1 METIVI
7 EGQNGN
13 STIIVDERIEEVA
26 KYLPKKKLFIIT
38 DKNVENHYATVFP
51 EAPFFS
57 INPGEAS
64 KQLGYI
70 ESIYRWLLENNA
82 HRNSFILG
90 IGGGVVCDI
99 AGFVASTYMR
109 GVEFGFVSTSLLSQ
123 VDASVGGK
131 NGVDLDGYKNI
142 IGTINQPRFVLCDP
156 RLLKTLPHEELVN
169 GFAEMVKHAL
179 ISDVK
184 LFEHLEYDCN
194 ELLQLNQRIL
204 SSHIAE
210 SIRIKARVVTADERE
225 SGIRKLLNF
234 GHTWGHT
241 VETLTGISHG
251 KAVSIGMEFACR
263 LSMKKGLISNRE
275 YLRVINL
282 LQSFGLPTCMNIEPN
297 KVFNVLEKDK
307 KRNANSID
315 FVLLRGIGVPKIET
329 MDFEELKK
337 FVQNNNDET

>member
-1 METIVI
+1 METILI
-7 EGQNGN
+7 EGQNGK
-13 STIIVDERIEEVA
+13 STIIVDERFEEVT
-26 KYLPKKKLFIIT
+26 KYLPKKKHFIIT
-38 DKNVENHYATVFP
+38 DKNIEKYYATVFP

-57 INPGEAS
+57 INPGEPS

-82 HRNSFILG
+82 DRNSFILG

-142 IGTINQPRFVLCDP
+142 IGTFTQPRFVLCDT

-179 ISDVK
+179 ISDIK
-184 LFEHLEYDCN
+184 LFEQLEHDCIA
-194 ELLQLNQRIL
+194 LLNLNQPEI
-204 SSHIAE
+204 SKHIAE
-210 SIRIKARVVTADERE
+210 SIRVKASIVTADERE

-234 GHTWGHT
+234 GHTWGHA

-263 LSMKKGLISNRE
+263 LSMEKGLISNRD
-275 YLRVINL
+275 YLRIINL
-282 LQSFGLPTCMNIEPN
+282 LQSFGLPTCMNIEPSR
-297 KVFNVLEKDK
+297 VFKTLVKDK

-315 FVLLRGIGVPKIET
+315 FVLLMGIGVPKIET
-329 MDFEELKK
+329 MALEELKK
-337 FVQNNNDET
+337 FAE

>member
-7 EGQNGN
+7 EGKNGK
-13 STIIVDERIEEVA
+13 STIIVDDRIEEVT
-26 KYLPKKKLFIIT
+26 KYLPKKKVFIIT
-38 DKNVENHYATVFP
+38 DKNVEKLYAKVFP
-51 EAPFFS
+51 QAPFYS
-57 INPGEAS
+57 INPGEQS

-82 HRNSFILG
+82 DRNSFILG

-109 GVEFGFVSTSLLSQ
+109 GVEYGFVSTSLLSQ

-142 IGTINQPRFVLCDP
+142 IGTFTQPRFVLCDT

-169 GFAEMVKHAL
+169 GFAEIVKHAL
-179 ISDVK
+179 ISDIK
-184 LFEHLEYDCN
+184 LFEQLEHDCIA
-194 ELLQLNQRIL
+194 LLNLNQPEI
-204 SSHIAE
+204 SKHIAE
-210 SIRIKARVVTADERE
+210 SIRVKASIVTADERE

-234 GHTWGHT
+234 GHTWGHA

-263 LSMKKGLISNRE
+263 LSMEKGLISNRD
-275 YLRVINL
+275 YLRIINL
-282 LQSFGLPTCMNIEPN
+282 LQSFGLPTCMNIEPSR
-297 KVFNVLEKDK
+297 VFKTLVKDK

-315 FVLLRGIGVPKIET
+315 FVLLMGIGVPKIET
-329 MDFEELKK
+329 MALEELKK
-337 FVQNNNDET
+337 FAE

>member
-1 METIVI
+1 METILI
-7 EGQNGN
+7 EGQNGK
-13 STIIVDERIEEVA
+13 STIIVDDRIEEVT
-26 KYLPKKKLFIIT
+26 KYLPKKKVFIIT
-38 DKNVENHYATVFP
+38 DKNVEKLYAKVFP
-51 EAPFFS
+51 QAPFYS
-57 INPGEAS
+57 INPGEQS

-82 HRNSFILG
+82 DRNSFILG

-142 IGTINQPRFVLCDP
+142 IGTFTQPRFVLCDT

-179 ISDVK
+179 ISDIK
-184 LFEHLEYDCN
+184 LFEQLEHDCIA
-194 ELLQLNQRIL
+194 LLNLNQPEI
-204 SSHIAE
+204 SKHIAE
-210 SIRIKARVVTADERE
+210 SIRVKASIVTADERE

-234 GHTWGHT
+234 GHTWGHA

-263 LSMKKGLISNRE
+263 LSMEKGLISNRD
-275 YLRVINL
+275 YLRIINL
-282 LQSFGLPTCMNIEPN
+282 LQSFGLPTCMNIEPSR
-297 KVFNVLEKDK
+297 VFKTLVKDK

-315 FVLLRGIGVPKIET
+315 FVLLMGIGVPKIET
-329 MDFEELKK
+329 MALEELKK
-337 FVQNNNDET
+337 FAE

>member
-7 EGQNGN
+7 EGKNGK
-13 STIIVDERIEEVA
+13 STIIVDDRIEEVT
-26 KYLPKKKLFIIT
+26 KYLPKKKVFIIT
-38 DKNVENHYATVFP
+38 DKNVEKLYAKVFP
-51 EAPFFS
+51 QAPFYS
-57 INPGEAS
+57 INPGEQS

-82 HRNSFILG
+82 DRNSFILG

-109 GVEFGFVSTSLLSQ
+109 GVEYGFVSTSLLSQ

-142 IGTINQPRFVLCDP
+142 IGTFTQPRFVLCDT

-179 ISDVK
+179 ISDIK
-184 LFEHLEYDCN
+184 LFEQLEHDCIA
-194 ELLQLNQRIL
+194 LLNLNQPEI
-204 SSHIAE
+204 SKHIAE
-210 SIRIKARVVTADERE
+210 SIRVKASIVTADERE

-234 GHTWGHT
+234 GHTWGHA

-263 LSMKKGLISNRE
+263 LSMEKGLISNRD
-275 YLRVINL
+275 YLRIINL
-282 LQSFGLPTCMNIEPN
+282 LQSFGLPTCMNIEPSR
-297 KVFNVLEKDK
+297 VFKTLVKDK

-315 FVLLRGIGVPKIET
+315 FVLLMGIGVPKIET
-329 MDFEELKK
+329 MALEELKK
-337 FVQNNNDET
+337 FAE

>member
-1 METIVI
+1 METILI

-13 STIIVDERIEEVA
+13 SAIIVDERIEELA

-38 DKNVENHYATVFP
+38 DKNVEKHYTTVFP

-64 KQLGYI
+64 KRLGYI

-82 HRNSFILG
+82 DRTSFMLG

-142 IGTINQPRFVLCDP
+142 IGTFTQPRFVLCDT

-169 GFAEMVKHAL
+169 GFAEMVKHAIIL
-179 ISDVK
+179 DIK
-184 LFEHLEYDCN
+184 LFEQLEHDCIA
-194 ELLQLNQRIL
+194 LLNLNQPEI
-204 SSHIAE
+204 SKHIAE
-210 SIRIKARVVTADERE
+210 SIRVKASIVTADERE

-234 GHTWGHT
+234 GHTWGHA

-263 LSMKKGLISNRE
+263 LSMEKGLIGNKE

-282 LQSFGLPTCMNIEPN
+282 LQSCGLPTRMNIEPN
-297 KVFNVLEKDK
+297 KVFDALVKDK
-307 KRNANSID
+307 KQNANSID
-315 FVLLRGIGVPKIET
+315 FVLLKGIGVPKIET
-329 MDFEELKK
+329 MALEELKK
-337 FVQNNNDET
+337 FAEKRL

>member
-7 EGQNGN
+7 EGQSGN
-13 STIIVDERIEEVA
+13 STIIVGERIEEVA
-26 KYLPKKKLFIIT
+26 RYLPKKTLFIIT
-38 DKNVENHYATVFP
+38 DKNVEKHYAALFP
-51 EAPFFS
+51 KAPSFS
-57 INPGEAS
+57 VKPGEPS

-82 HRNSFILG
+82 DRNSFILG

-109 GVEFGFVSTSLLSQ
+109 GVEFGFVSTTLLSQ

-142 IGTINQPRFVLCDP
+142 IGTFNQPRFVICDT

-179 ISDVK
+179 ISDIK
-184 LFEHLEYDCN
+184 LFEQLENDYSN
-194 ELLQLNQRIL
+194 LLHLNQPVISR
-204 SSHIAE
+204 HVTE
-210 SIRIKARVVTADERE
+210 SIKVKASIVTADERE

-234 GHTWGHT
+234 GHTWGHA

-263 LSMKKGLISNRE
+263 LSMEKGLISNRE

-282 LQSFGLPTCMNIEPN
+282 LQSFGLPACMNIEPS
-297 KVFNVLEKDK
+297 KVFNALVKDK

-315 FVLLRGIGVPKIET
+315 FILIRGIGVPKIET
-329 MDFEELKK
+329 MALEELKK
-337 FVQNNNDET
+337 FAE

>member
-1 METIVI
+1 M
-7 EGQNGN
+7 
-13 STIIVDERIEEVA
+13 
-26 KYLPKKKLFIIT
+26 
-38 DKNVENHYATVFP
+38 FP
-51 EAPFFS
+51 EAPFS
-57 INPGEAS
+57 QQPVNH
-64 KQLGYI
+64 QTVRYI

-82 HRNSFILG
+82 DRNSFILG

-142 IGTINQPRFVLCDP
+142 IGTFTQPRFVLCDT

-179 ISDVK
+179 ISDIK
-184 LFEHLEYDCN
+184 LFEQLEHDCIA
-194 ELLQLNQRIL
+194 LLNLNQPEI
-204 SSHIAE
+204 SKHIAE
-210 SIRIKARVVTADERE
+210 SIRVKASIVTADERE

-234 GHTWGHT
+234 GHTWGHA

-263 LSMKKGLISNRE
+263 LSMEKGLISNRD
-275 YLRVINL
+275 YLRIINL
-282 LQSFGLPTCMNIEPN
+282 LQSFGLPTCMNIEPSR
-297 KVFNVLEKDK
+297 VFKTLVKDK

-315 FVLLRGIGVPKIET
+315 FVLLMGIGVPKIET
-329 MDFEELKK
+329 MALEELKK
-337 FVQNNNDET
+337 FAE

>member
-1 METIVI
+1 METILI
-7 EGQNGN
+7 EGQNGK
-13 STIIVDERIEEVA
+13 STIIVDESIEEVT

-38 DKNVENHYATVFP
+38 DKNIEKHYAKVFP

-57 INPGEAS
+57 INPGEPS

-82 HRNSFILG
+82 DRNSFILG

-142 IGTINQPRFVLCDP
+142 IGTFTQPRFVLCDT

-179 ISDVK
+179 ISDIK
-184 LFEHLEYDCN
+184 LFEQLEHDCIA
-194 ELLQLNQRIL
+194 LLNLNQPEI
-204 SSHIAE
+204 SKHIAE
-210 SIRIKARVVTADERE
+210 SIRVKASIVTADERE

-234 GHTWGHT
+234 GHTWGHA

-263 LSMKKGLISNRE
+263 LSMEKGLISNRD
-275 YLRVINL
+275 YLRIINL
-282 LQSFGLPTCMNIEPN
+282 LQSFGLPTCMNIEPSR
-297 KVFNVLEKDK
+297 VFKTLVKDK

-315 FVLLRGIGVPKIET
+315 FVLLMGIGVPKIET
-329 MDFEELKK
+329 MALEELKK
-337 FVQNNNDET
+337 FAE

>member
-1 METIVI
+1 METILI

-13 STIIVDERIEEVA
+13 STVIVDERIEEVA

-38 DKNVENHYATVFP
+38 DKNIEKHYAKVFP

-57 INPGEAS
+57 INPGEPS

-82 HRNSFILG
+82 DRSSFILG

-142 IGTINQPRFVLCDP
+142 IGTFTQPRFVLCDT

-179 ISDVK
+179 ISDIK
-184 LFEHLEYDCN
+184 LFEQLEHDCIA
-194 ELLQLNQRIL
+194 LLNLNQPET
-204 SSHIAE
+204 SKHIAE
-210 SIRIKARVVTADERE
+210 SIRVKASIVTADERE

-234 GHTWGHT
+234 GHTWGHA

-251 KAVSIGMEFACR
+251 KAVSIGMEFASR
-263 LSMKKGLISNRE
+263 LSMEKGLISNRE
-275 YLRVINL
+275 YLRIINL
-282 LQSFGLPTCMNIEPN
+282 LQSFGLPTCMNIEPSR
-297 KVFNVLEKDK
+297 VFKALVKDK

-315 FVLLRGIGVPKIET
+315 FVLLMGIGVPKIEA
-329 MDFEELKK
+329 MALEELKK
-337 FVQNNNDET
+337 FAE

>member
-1 METIVI
+1 METILI
-7 EGQNGN
+7 EGQNGK
-13 STIIVDERIEEVA
+13 STIIVDERFEEVT
-26 KYLPKKKLFIIT
+26 KYLPKKKHFIIT
-38 DKNVENHYATVFP
+38 DKNIEKYYATVFP

-57 INPGEAS
+57 INPGEPS

-82 HRNSFILG
+82 DRNSFILG

-142 IGTINQPRFVLCDP
+142 IGTFTQPRFVLCDT

-179 ISDVK
+179 ISDIK
-184 LFEHLEYDCN
+184 LFEQLEHDCIA
-194 ELLQLNQRIL
+194 LLNLNQPEI
-204 SSHIAE
+204 SKHIAE
-210 SIRIKARVVTADERE
+210 SIRVKASIVTADERE

-234 GHTWGHT
+234 GHTWGHA

-263 LSMKKGLISNRE
+263 LSMEKGLISNRD
-275 YLRVINL
+275 YLRIINL
-282 LQSFGLPTCMNIEPN
+282 LQSFGLPTCMNIDPSR
-297 KVFNVLEKDK
+297 VFKTLVKDK

-315 FVLLRGIGVPKIET
+315 FVLLMGIGVPKIET
-329 MDFEELKK
+329 MALEELKK
-337 FVQNNNDET
+337 FAE